1 VGALAP
7 RKHKGQRPPSLG
19 GFARQQRSETEEP
32 RRPLLLSLSVPSSL
46 PSLVDVLG
54 HGFLSSCK
62 EIVLERRPFPP
73 CALGAFKLNPVSCLL
88 EFLVLDSS
96 KFLSSLFPGF
106 THMLLCSLR
115 IFFAT

>member
-1 VGALAP
+1 MGSLLPGNKKASAP
-7 RKHKGQRPPSLG
+7 LSPWWPGDSAQK
-19 GFARQQRSETEEP
+19 TEEP
-32 RRPLLLSLSVPSSL
+32 RRPLLLSLFVPSSL
-46 PSLVDVLG
+46 SSLGDVLG

-62 EIVLERRPFPP
+62 EIVWERRPFPP

-106 THMLLCSLR
+106 THMLL
-115 IFFAT
+115 